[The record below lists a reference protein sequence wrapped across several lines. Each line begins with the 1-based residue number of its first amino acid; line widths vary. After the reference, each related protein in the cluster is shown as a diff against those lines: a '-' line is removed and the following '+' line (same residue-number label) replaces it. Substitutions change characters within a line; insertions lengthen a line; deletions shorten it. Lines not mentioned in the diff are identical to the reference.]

1 MAHPKGVKITTVG
14 ISRYEKVYVEDSEGH
29 RLSGPLLDID
39 QSEETDVKSIMKGY
53 ITISPLKFKL
63 DDDEQINEL
72 KNIF

>member
-1 MAHPKGVKITTVG
+1 M
-14 ISRYEKVYVEDSEGH
+14 
-29 RLSGPLLDID
+29 SGPLLDID